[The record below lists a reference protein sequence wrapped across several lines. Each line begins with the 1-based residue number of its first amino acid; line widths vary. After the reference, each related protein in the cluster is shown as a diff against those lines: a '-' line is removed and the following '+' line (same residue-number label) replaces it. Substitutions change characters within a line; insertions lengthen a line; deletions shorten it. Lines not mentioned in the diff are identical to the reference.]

1 MLERSKLLFQL
12 KIFSGKFISACF
24 FALRIHTFFC
34 TTFCAT
40 FCTTFFSTF
49 RTSFFS
55 LFFKLL

>member
-1 MLERSKLLFQL
+1 MLERSKLFFQL
-12 KIFSGKFISACF
+12 KIFFGKFIGACF

-34 TTFCAT
+34 TTF
-40 FCTTFFSTF
+40 